1 MEAGLVDPVS
11 HAAGDTV
18 RTTRRPRG
26 SGLARQLLRRFGLFL
41 VTLWVLSLL
50 VFAMAE
56 LLPGNVARTILGNTA
71 SQQSVDVLNREL
83 GADRPA
89 ITRYLSWVGGAIRGD
104 FGESYALRQPVRPLL
119 AEALGNSLI
128 LAAVVFAIVVPLG
141 LAAGVIAALN
151 RDRWLDRV
159 ISNVGVSLTVVPE
172 FVSGV
177 ILIQIFA
184 LTFDILPVSANAPPG
199 TGPFGHLRY
208 LILPAIPIVFVLFG
222 YIAKMARAGTVAA
235 LESDYAR
242 TARMKGISEARV
254 VRKHVLRNALLP
266 SITVIATQLGYL
278 IGGLVVV
285 EILFNY
291 QGVGL
296 LIFNA
301 AKQKDF
307 PLLESSVLAIGV
319 VYMTATLIADVA
331 TSLMNPRVRLA
342 ATR

>member
-1 MEAGLVDPVS
+1 M
-11 HAAGDTV
+11 
-18 RTTRRPRG
+18 
-26 SGLARQLLRRFGLFL
+26 
-41 VTLWVLSLL
+41 
-50 VFAMAE
+50 
-56 LLPGNVARTILGNTA
+56 
-71 SQQSVDVLNREL
+71 
-83 GADRPA
+83 
-89 ITRYLSWVGGAIRGD
+89 
-104 FGESYALRQPVRPLL
+104 
-119 AEALGNSLI
+119 
-128 LAAVVFAIVVPLG
+128 
-141 LAAGVIAALN
+141 
-151 RDRWLDRV
+151 
-159 ISNVGVSLTVVPE
+159 
-172 FVSGV
+172 
-177 ILIQIFA
+177 
-184 LTFDILPVSANAPPG
+184 LPVSANAPPG